1 MDMLWHLLRS
11 KGNLVGHRDYEP
23 PTLHVNIHLNKLTHA
38 KQTFSELWSMWI
50 LYRDE
55 QKMNKHPP
63 TGHHWPT
70 LQLCWSTS
78 KSSCHRDLK
87 QMHYCRGSLGGHL
100 STAHTVEQR
109 DFIAGHIRINAFVG
123 KYMKL
128 LFSYCTFFFF
138 LSVCLAFF
146 LSPHEIL
153 IYYCFHPSSSSLPR
167 HTLLCSLPSLF

>member
-1 MDMLWHLLRS
+1 
-11 KGNLVGHRDYEP
+11 
-23 PTLHVNIHLNKLTHA
+23 
-38 KQTFSELWSMWI
+38 
-50 LYRDE
+50 
-55 QKMNKHPP
+55 
-63 TGHHWPT
+63 
-70 LQLCWSTS
+70 
-78 KSSCHRDLK
+78 
-87 QMHYCRGSLGGHL
+87 MHYCRGSLGGHL

-167 HTLLCSLPSLF
+167 HTLLCSLPSLFLVPRSSLSPSVCSSLCNSATVKYANKAAAYGSFLI